1 MARTEKKFGQLTQ
14 PAANTLHE
22 IVPTSSNRRNVLLN
36 VTGRA
41 NSFITAI
48 TATAPITFNP
58 TSVTT
63 GLASQTGVAITTT
76 GGNPSYY
83 RGIGLNPAKNTF
95 VLIAYNSNQQPGVVG
110 ISATGPTSVTTT
122 SASAINYSGQVQWY
136 NADSSFSS
144 NGQLWTA
151 SSGSY
156 FLTYPIVVLDDTW
169 AMIYYWGNTGATSD
183 YRTAIFRYNAG
194 GSPTPVGYNASPTS
208 ATHQYTGASTW
219 QVAGVWQIRPGTTAN
234 GVGMHMW
241 HHAGSG
247 QAIGSSAV
255 GMRIFRGGAQTA
267 TAFWATTANSSNQ
280 TGTKLANF
288 WQDIE
293 FNAIHNIYAITN
305 PTLTAADSWHGVASS
320 GGTIG
325 TDGILPPAENAKFGF
340 RFVAA
345 TSGGT
350 DTAEFLKG
358 AITYP
363 SGTPTTL
370 VPTGV
375 DKPISQMRWSP
386 DGTRLAVMFNRSHSN
401 TVSLSVT
408 SRRIVS
414 NVATLT
420 LNIGNLASHT
430 YVAGDSI
437 TVSSVASPFNG
448 TFTVTAVTSN
458 TVSYALTNADIA
470 ATSSTGSVSAT
481 KTNNLTNSVIA
492 IYTRQNDG
500 SYIETHQSGS
510 TISFSANPLPSGLAW
525 NGESNILAVTGINA
539 GIWLWYF
546 GGTSISRSTVTS
558 ASGWTVTAP
567 NPQVTSMTAPTTGAN
582 TTITGPTF
590 ITPTAQA
597 SYLGYNRYP
606 SVVEFL
612 PVAGAVSD
620 LLYIVRDTL
629 GMSDQR
635 DFTSTWQNVNNL
647 GGYSGTATISN
658 YVNTIAQSLPVSSG
672 NVTQLSNIVL
682 ESGERL
688 YVEPTVSNAVDA
700 VAYGVEIT

>member
-1 MARTEKKFGQLTQ
+1 VARTEKKFGQLTQ

-36 VTGRA
+36 LTARA
-41 NSFITAI
+41 NSFLTVV

-76 GGNPSYY
+76 GGSASYY

-95 VLIAYNSNQQPGVVG
+95 VYLAHSSNQQPGVVG
-110 ISATGPTSVTTT
+110 ISATGPTSVVTT
-122 SASAINYSGQVQWY
+122 SNSAINYGGSNQWY
-136 NADSSFSS
+136 NTDSNFSS
-144 NGQLWTA
+144 NSQLWT
-151 SSGSY
+151 SSNGSY
-156 FLTYPIVVLDDTW
+156 FLTWPIVVLDDTW
-169 AMIYYWGNTGATSD
+169 AMMYYWGNTGSVSD

-194 GSPTPVGYNASPTS
+194 GSPTPVGYNASPTN
-208 ATHQYTGASTW
+208 AAHQYTGASTW
-219 QVAGVWQIRPGTTAN
+219 QVAGVWQVRPGTTNN

-247 QAIGSSAV
+247 QAVGSSAV
-255 GMRIFRGGAQTA
+255 GMRIFRGGSQTA
-267 TAFWATTANSSNQ
+267 TAFWTTTANSSNQ

-293 FNAIHNIYAITN
+293 FNPIHNIYAISN
-305 PTLTAADSWHGVASS
+305 PTLTAADSWHGVSSS

-325 TDGILPPAENAKFGF
+325 TSGILPPAENAKFGF

-345 TSGGT
+345 TAAGT
-350 DTAEFLKG
+350 DTAEFLTG

-363 SGTPTTL
+363 SGTATTL
-370 VPTGV
+370 VPTGT
-375 DKPISQMRWSP
+375 DKPISQMRFSP
-386 DGTRLAVMFNRSHSN
+386 DGTKLAVLFNRAYSN
-401 TVSLSVT
+401 TAGFSVV
-408 SRRIVS
+408 SRRILN
-414 NVATLT
+414 NVARLT
-420 LNIGNLASHT
+420 LNIGNLSSHT
-430 YVAGDSI
+430 YAVGDSV
-437 TVSSVASPFNG
+437 TVSSVTSPFNG
-448 TFTVTAVTSN
+448 TFTITGVTSD
-458 TVSYALTNADIA
+458 TISYALVNANI
-470 ATSSTGSVSAT
+470 TETTSTGSVQVT
-481 KTNNLTNSVIA
+481 KTDNLTNSVVA
-492 IYTRQNDG
+492 IYTRQNNG
-500 SYIETHQSGS
+500 TYIETHQSGS
-510 TISFSANPLPSGLAW
+510 TISFSPNPLPGGLAW
-525 NGESNILAVTGINA
+525 NSQSNILAVTGIN
-539 GIWLWYF
+539 GGVWLWYF
-546 GGTSISRSTVTS
+546 GGMPIPRSTVTS
-558 ASGWTVTAP
+558 ANGWTVTAP

-629 GMSDQR
+629 GMSDQK
-635 DFTSTWQNVNNL
+635 DFTSTWHNVNNL

-658 YVNTIAQSLPVSSG
+658 YINTVAQSLPASSG

-682 ESGERL
+682 EAGERI
-688 YVEPTVSNAVDA
+688 YIEPTVSNAVDA
-700 VAYGVEIT
+700 VAYGVEIS